1 MASAAQAAAHIDLSR
16 VAFTELIAK
25 GVITKPT
32 KQGGYDL
39 TEVRLAYIRNLRK
52 IASGRAGGSG
62 ADQLTAQRVRLA
74 TAKAEREERQNAIE
88 RGEACNVVFVRR
100 FVEFLLLD
108 IRNLLLNMPGEV
120 SFLLANREQT
130 EVHETLD
137 AIVREKLE
145 AIADPKAAAARA
157 TAAAIKA
164 KHVELNDQGTEDH
177 DDHEHDAPG
186 AAK

>member
-16 VAFTELIAK
+16 VAFAELIAR
-25 GVITKPT
+25 GVITKPA

-39 TEVRLAYIRNLRK
+39 NEVRLAYIRNLRK
-52 IASGRAGGSG
+52 VASGRAGGSG

-88 RGEACNVVFVRR
+88 RGDACDVLLVRR
-100 FVEFLLLD
+100 FLEYLLLD
-108 IRNLLLNMPGEV
+108 IRNLMLNLPGEV
-120 SFLLANREQT
+120 SFHLAHREQT
-130 EVHETLD
+130 EVYKTLD
-137 AIVREKLE
+137 AMVREKLE

-164 KHVELNDQGTEDH
+164 KLVQANDQETEDN
-177 DDHEHDAPG
+177 EHDATG
-186 AAK
+186 AA